1 MLTLRLKVG
10 SGVHKI
16 SGFCLIYQP
25 LPDTFHSCSCM
36 AFGSQNRPHMG
47 CYGAASRAILGGDEP
62 MSTTAVVAPA
72 VVMVATEAA
81 EQVATVTVSAAEAA
95 KELITVTVKWALR
108 RPLL

>member
-1 MLTLRLKVG
+1 
-10 SGVHKI
+10 
-16 SGFCLIYQP
+16 
-25 LPDTFHSCSCM
+25 
-36 AFGSQNRPHMG
+36 
-47 CYGAASRAILGGDEP
+47 

>member
-1 MLTLRLKVG
+1 
-10 SGVHKI
+10 
-16 SGFCLIYQP
+16 
-25 LPDTFHSCSCM
+25 
-36 AFGSQNRPHMG
+36 
-47 CYGAASRAILGGDEP
+47 

-95 KELITVTVKWALR
+95 KELVTVTVKWALR